1 LLRFKGRFPLNFT
14 APKELRLKQFQRDF
28 MKEYGSNIQKL
39 VEHIVSVPDREKR
52 TKHAHILIELMR
64 QIHPQMRD
72 GLDYNKKLWDDLYV
86 MANFQLDVDSPFPPP
101 PKEALGKKPMRVPYS
116 QSRLKH
122 KYYGRNLELLVLKA
136 TVAPTKDERKAF
148 VSYLVKLMQSFYL
161 QWNKDTV
168 EANNCLDQILEM
180 SGFKLQ
186 EEVDELKRDGI
197 IQEANPKDGNRA
209 PNRFNN
215 ANTSNL
221 YNGSGGNRKF
231 NKNRNSNNNGNNGN
245 NRNNRFNKKR
255 RNN

>member
-1 LLRFKGRFPLNFT
+1 
-14 APKELRLKQFQRDF
+14 

-39 VEHIVSVPDREKR
+39 VEHVVSVPDKERR

-72 GLDYNKKLWDDLYV
+72 GLDYSKKLWDDLYV

-122 KYYGRNLELLVLKA
+122 KFYGRNLELLVLKA
-136 TVAPTKDERKAF
+136 TVASTKDERKAF
-148 VSYLVKLMQSFYL
+148 ISYLVKLMQSFYL

-168 EANNCLDQILEM
+168 EVNNCLDTILEM

-186 EEVDELKRDGI
+186 EEVDELRRDGI
-197 IQEANPKDGNRA
+197 IQEANPKDGNRM

-215 ANTSNL
+215 ANTPNSFNP
-221 YNGSGGNRKF
+221 NGGGNGNRKF
-231 NKNRNSNNNGNNGN
+231 NKNRSNGNSNN
-245 NRNNRFNKKR
+245 NRNNRFKRR